1 MMPYSQES
9 GQAPGEEAGRLEQDD
24 VLEHAPEPPLAA
36 PALAGLRAAK
46 PAKPPELLNPVV
58 LAYVGDAVFELLVR
72 QQLIVQPLHKMH
84 HLHKSATGQVS
95 AKAQRA
101 LLERWTPHLSEQE
114 AAIVRRGRNAKS
126 GSPPKNADM
135 LDYRL
140 ATALECLVGFLYLSG
155 NEARLQQLMQIAFGQ
170 HEQE

>member
-9 GQAPGEEAGRLEQDD
+9 GQAPGEEAGRQEQGDI
-24 VLEHAPEPPLAA
+24 LEHAPEPPLAA